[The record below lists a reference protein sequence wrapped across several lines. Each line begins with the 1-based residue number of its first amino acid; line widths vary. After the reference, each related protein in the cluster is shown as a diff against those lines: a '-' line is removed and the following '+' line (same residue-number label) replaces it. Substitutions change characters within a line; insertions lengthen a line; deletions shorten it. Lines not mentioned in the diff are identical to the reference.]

1 MNGVARESRKRFNPR
16 LGRGVNP
23 VPPGWQAEMLP
34 TTLASTIVFP
44 FYSILFYSILFYSIL
59 FYAMLCYAMLCYAIT
74 FYSILFLDVKPW
86 QLGSK

>member
-1 MNGVARESRKRFNPR
+1 MNVVARESRKRFNPR

-44 FYSILFYSILFYSIL
+44 FYSILFYSILFYS
-59 FYAMLCYAMLCYAIT
+59 MLCYAMLCYAII

-86 QLGSK
+86 QLGST